1 MNIDNRVKYYLG
13 NLYEFFINKQKIQYH
28 VTLNEKEEISYN
40 RIQLINNNML
50 FYDNYNYQIKNY
62 VNDLRKYFLESKVK
76 QFVVFIALGDINIK
90 MKQFCFTKSRPTDLT
105 NNYNILLNLNTPRHW
120 NGLQDVNIHD
130 IPYNKKNNKIIW
142 RGMSTGKQ
150 KRVIFVD
157 KFQNNINKNID
168 IKFSSLVQN
177 TESNNYILH
186 NMSIKEQLQS
196 KFIISIEGNDVATNL
211 KWILYSNSVAIMPK
225 PTVSSWI
232 MEDTLI
238 AGIHY
243 VEIMNDY
250 SDLEE
255 KYNWCLNNLEECK
268 KIADNGK
275 EYMQQFL
282 NINTEKEITKQLI
295 DIYCNTVIM
304 NSVLL

>member
-1 MNIDNRVKYYLG
+1 MDIKNRVKYYLG
-13 NLYEFFINKQKIQYH
+13 NLYEIFKNEQKIEYL
-28 VTLNEKEEISYN
+28 VFLNEKEEISYN

-50 FYDNYNYQIKNY
+50 FYDNYNYQIRHY
-62 VNDLRKYFLESKVK
+62 VNDLRKYFLESKIDK
-76 QFVVFIALGDINIK
+76 FVVFIALGDINIK
-90 MKQFCFTKSRPTDLT
+90 MNQFCFTKSRPIDLT

-120 NGLQDVNIHD
+120 GGLEDVNRYD

-157 KFQNNINKNID
+157 KFQNNPNKNID
-168 IKFSSLVQN
+168 IKFSNLVQN
-177 TESNNYILH
+177 TVNNNYILH
-186 NMSIKEQLQS
+186 NMSIKEQLES

-211 KWILYSNSVAIMPK
+211 KWILYSNSVVIMPK
-225 PTVSSWI
+225 PTISSWI

-238 AGIHY
+238 PGIHY

-255 KYNWCLNNLEECK
+255 KYNWCLNNLNECN

-275 EYMQQFL
+275 KYIQQFL

-295 DIYCNTVIM
+295 EIYCKTVIM
-304 NSVLL
+304 NLI

>member
-1 MNIDNRVKYYLG
+1 MNIEYRVKYYLG
-13 NLYEFFINKQKIQYH
+13 NLYEMFKNNQKIDYH
-28 VTLNEKEEISYN
+28 VYLNEKEEITYN

-50 FYDNYNYQIKNY
+50 FYDNYNYQIRHY
-62 VNDLRKYFLESKVK
+62 VNDLRKYFSESKIDK
-76 QFVVFIALGDINIK
+76 FVVFIALGDINIK
-90 MKQFCFTKSRPTDLT
+90 MNQFCFTKSRPIDLT

-120 NGLQDVNIHD
+120 GGLEDVNRYD

-157 KFQNNINKNID
+157 KFQNNPNKNID
-168 IKFSSLVQN
+168 IKFSNLVQN
-177 TESNNYILH
+177 TVNNNYILH
-186 NMSIKEQLQS
+186 NMSIKEQLES

-211 KWILYSNSVAIMPK
+211 KWILYSNSVVIMPK

-238 AGIHY
+238 PGIHY

-255 KYNWCLNNLEECK
+255 KYNWCLNNLNECN

-275 EYMQQFL
+275 KYIQQFL

-295 DIYCNTVIM
+295 EIYCKTVIM
-304 NSVLL
+304 NLI

>member
-1 MNIDNRVKYYLG
+1 MNIEYRVKYYLG
-13 NLYEFFINKQKIQYH
+13 NLYEMFKNNQKIDYH
-28 VTLNEKEEISYN
+28 VYLNEKEEITYN

-50 FYDNYNYQIKNY
+50 FYDNYNYQIRHY
-62 VNDLRKYFLESKVK
+62 INDLRKCFSESKIVN
-76 QFVVFIALGDINIK
+76 FNVFIALGDIDIK
-90 MKQFCFTKSRPTDLT
+90 MKQFCFTKSRPIDLI

-120 NGLQDVNIHD
+120 GGIEDVNKYD
-130 IPYNKKNNKIIW
+130 IPYNKKNNNIIW
-142 RGMSTGKQ
+142 RGVSTGKY
-150 KRVIFVD
+150 KRVNFVD

-177 TESNNYILH
+177 VPNNNYILH
-186 NMSIKEQLQS
+186 NMSIKDQLQS

-211 KWILYSNSVAIMPK
+211 KWILYSNSVVIMPK
-225 PTVSSWI
+225 PTMSSWI

-255 KYNWCLNNLEECK
+255 KYNWCLNNLDECN

-275 EYMQQFL
+275 KYMQQFL
-282 NINTEKEITKQLI
+282 NIDNEKEITKRII
-295 DIYCNTVIM
+295 DIYCKTIVM
-304 NSVLL
+304 NFI

>member
-1 MNIDNRVKYYLG
+1 MDIKNRVKYYLG
-13 NLYEFFINKQKIQYH
+13 NLYEIFKNEQKIEYL
-28 VTLNEKEEISYN
+28 VFLNEKEEISYN

-50 FYDNYNYQIKNY
+50 FYDNYNYQIRYY
-62 VNDLRKYFLESKVK
+62 VNDLRKYFSESKIDK
-76 QFVVFIALGDINIK
+76 FVVFIAFGDINIK
-90 MKQFCFTKSRPTDLT
+90 MNQFCFTKSRPIDLT

-120 NGLQDVNIHD
+120 GGLEDVNRYD

-157 KFQNNINKNID
+157 KFQNNPNKNID
-168 IKFSSLVQN
+168 IKFSNLVQN
-177 TESNNYILH
+177 TVNNNYILH
-186 NMSIKEQLQS
+186 NMSIKEQLES

-211 KWILYSNSVAIMPK
+211 KWILYSNSVVIMPK
-225 PTVSSWI
+225 PTISSWI

-238 AGIHY
+238 PGIHY

-255 KYNWCLNNLEECK
+255 KYNWCLNNLNECN

-275 EYMQQFL
+275 KYIQQFL

-295 DIYCNTVIM
+295 EIYCKTVIM
-304 NSVLL
+304 NLI

>member
-1 MNIDNRVKYYLG
+1 MDIKNRVKYYLG
-13 NLYEFFINKQKIQYH
+13 NLYEIFKNEQKIEYL
-28 VTLNEKEEISYN
+28 VFLNEKEEISYN

-50 FYDNYNYQIKNY
+50 FYDNYNYQIRYY
-62 VNDLRKYFLESKVK
+62 VNDLRKYFSESKIDK
-76 QFVVFIALGDINIK
+76 FVVFIALGDINIK
-90 MKQFCFTKSRPTDLT
+90 MNQFCFTKSRPIDLT

-120 NGLQDVNIHD
+120 NGIDDVNKYD

-157 KFQNNINKNID
+157 KFQNNPNKNID
-168 IKFSSLVQN
+168 IKFSNLVQN
-177 TESNNYILH
+177 TVNNNYILH
-186 NMSIKEQLQS
+186 NMSIKEQLES

-211 KWILYSNSVAIMPK
+211 KWILYSNSVVIMPK

-238 AGIHY
+238 PGIHY

-255 KYNWCLNNLEECK
+255 KYNWCLNNLNECN

-275 EYMQQFL
+275 KYIQQFL

-295 DIYCNTVIM
+295 EIYCKTVIM
-304 NSVLL
+304 NLI